1 MVIFL
6 KEPFDIVR
14 TISDYKL
21 EKVTVET
28 TEEDNYYDQNK
39 NIFFVTKS
47 FLAEKD
53 NVFKNLDYVKIID
66 LRHFDF
72 SQIKIMDSWFANC
85 TNLEIVLFPNNANFS
100 NVKSLHA
107 MFYNTK
113 IKTLN
118 MANWKFSNAI
128 VLGSLVASCTDLK
141 SLYLPDAEI
150 LSVRGIA
157 QGCTSLKYV
166 HLGKGII
173 QIKKTKHSSPPKP
186 YSPPY
191 EYAFYGCKNLNT
203 IDCSE
208 LRMSPDEVAKFFN
221 DEDSKILNK
230 VAKNCVIVL
239 P

>member
-14 TISDYKL
+14 IVSDYKL

-39 NIFFVTKS
+39 NIFFVTKN

-53 NVFKNLDYVKIID
+53 NVFKNLEDVKIID

-72 SQIKIMDSWFANC
+72 SQIKIMDSWFADC
-85 TNLEIVLFPNNANFS
+85 LNLETVLFPNNANFS

-107 MFYNTK
+107 MFYRTK

-128 VLGSLVASCTDLK
+128 VLGSLVASCTDLN
-141 SLYLPDAEI
+141 SLYLPDVEI
-150 LSVRGIA
+150 LSIRGIA
-157 QGCTSLKYV
+157 QGCTSLKYA
-166 HLGKGII
+166 HLGKGTIK
-173 QIKKTKHSSPPKP
+173 IKKPKTA
-186 YSPPY
+186 SPPY

-208 LRMSPDEVAKFFN
+208 LRMSSDDIAKIFN

-230 VAKNCVIVL
+230 VAENCTIIL